1 MTSTNQSDFD
11 RVLAEW
17 LDEGPHRA
25 PDRPVALAIEHARS
39 HPRRPNPF
47 AFLKGEVM
55 SSRPRYAALQPAWML
70 LALGLLIAAVAAVIV
85 GSRPSDPVVVPPVS
99 TPTPGVTPAAPSPTV
114 VSFVDDNGGLV
125 TIEIVDGSG
134 LLIDATGGEPMPDVE
149 IPPGAS
155 VGVANAATGEQTVLR
170 LAWGGCP
177 NEDTYTVRIDSTIR
191 EIVVETVGCQ
201 GDTLG
206 VGRTLTLTLSVPVPA
221 EQVAA
226 RLVTVP

>member
-39 HPRRPNPF
+39 HPRRPDPF

-70 LALGLLIAAVAAVIV
+70 LILGLLLAAVAAFVV
-85 GSRPSDPVVVPPVS
+85 GSRPSDPVVVPPTS
-99 TPTPGVTPAAPSPTV
+99 TPAPVATPSPAARSIE
-114 VSFVDDNGGLV
+114 FVDENGGRV
-125 TIEIVDGSG
+125 SIDIIDGSG
-134 LLIDATGGEPMPDVE
+134 LLIDAVGLQRMPNIDIPEGPGG
-149 IPPGAS
+149 
-155 VGVANAATGEQTVLR
+155 VGVGNAAGDARVLQ
-170 LAWGGCP
+170 LVWGGCP
-177 NEDTYTVRIDSTIR
+177 SEDTYTVRIDSTIR
-191 EIVVETVGCQ
+191 AIDVETKGCS

-206 VGRTLTLTLSVPVPA
+206 VGRTLVLTFSVPVPA
-221 EQVAA
+221 DEVTA